1 MYVHKT
7 IYSRYIG
14 MLQNHQIPM
23 YPKKEYIGTLQ
34 LMAIP
39 MYHLLQTYQIKQPAM
54 PHTSNSKRI
63 AAQIIV
69 RPACA
74 EVGYEGIEVE
84 SREIN

>member
-1 MYVHKT
+1 MPPKY
-7 IYSRYIG
+7 
-14 MLQNHQIPM
+14 QIPM
-23 YPKKEYIGTLQ
+23 YPKKEYIGTPQ
-34 LMAIP
+34 EQAIP
-39 MYHLLQTYQIKQPAM
+39 MYHLLQTYQIKQPAL

>member
-1 MYVHKT
+1 MPPKY
-7 IYSRYIG
+7 
-14 MLQNHQIPM
+14 QIPM

-39 MYHLLQTYQIKQPAM
+39 MYHLLQTYQIKQPTL

-69 RPACA
+69 RTARA
-74 EVGYEGIEVE
+74 GVGYEGIEVE